1 MDPYFDENL
10 RAAHG
15 TPVIDINDPYTDFLQ
30 QFIMAA
36 PTTSDISFP
45 IKQQGP
51 VCYLFSAALCIYYS
65 HLRPKIDKILE
76 GYDPGIN
83 QILLE
88 YAGPALRA
96 EMLNNNRKNTLDTC
110 NTIYHFIHTHI
121 VEFDQLPNWVKTVY
135 RTFLNEQYE
144 LDDDG
149 KNGGY
154 IEIALWTLIN
164 SCGIPCMKE
173 NLIILDYDELE
184 EEYDNNNKYINFGIN
199 PYQPVILHLLSE
211 QQTYEN
217 NDAVHTLGVPKYV
230 RDPDAVITIIK
241 LLLDKIVAIGDLIRS
256 YYVEYKDYR
265 ISNLALGMMYHS
277 WTRGKD
283 KLHSHCIFVSY
294 TYNNIF
300 VIDGNIGKVMGLEEY
315 IYYMFSNKCYD
326 MFITTLSV
334 LVIPINHENAVNDF
348 FVEMDTE
355 GEFDEALGDAFDML
369 DTDGIFDY

>member
-10 RAAHG
+10 NAAPG
-15 TPVIDINDPYTDFLQ
+15 APVIDLSDPYTDFLQ

-65 HLRPKIDKILE
+65 HLRPKIDKILQ

-83 QILLE
+83 QVLLE

-110 NTIYHFIHTHI
+110 NTIYHFIHAH
-121 VEFDQLPNWVKTVY
+121 VVDFDQLPNWVKMAY
-135 RTFLNEQYE
+135 RAFLNEQYT
-144 LDDDG
+144 LDEDG

-154 IEIALWTLIN
+154 VEIALWTLIN

-184 EEYDNNNKYINFGIN
+184 EEYDNNNYINFGIN
-199 PYQPVILHLLSE
+199 PYQPVILHILSE

-217 NDAVHTLGVPKYV
+217 NDAVHPLGVPKYV
-230 RDPDAVITIIK
+230 RDPDAVVTIIK
-241 LLLDKIVAIGDLIRS
+241 LLLDKIVAIGGLIRS
-256 YYVEYKDYR
+256 YYVKYNDYR

-277 WTRGKD
+277 LTRSI
-283 KLHSHCIFVSY
+283 HSHCIFVSY

-315 IYYMFSNKCYD
+315 IHYMFSHECYD
-326 MFITTLSV
+326 MFITSLSV

-348 FVEMDTE
+348 LDEMDAE
-355 GEFDEALGDAFDML
+355 DEFDEALGDAFDML

>member
-10 RAAHG
+10 RPAHG
-15 TPVIDINDPYTDFLQ
+15 TPVIDINDPYTDFIQ

-36 PTTSDISFP
+36 PTPSDISFP

-65 HLRPKIDKILE
+65 HLRPKIDKILQ

-83 QILLE
+83 QMLLE

-96 EMLNNNRKNTLDTC
+96 EMLSNNRQNTIDAC
-110 NTIYHFIHTHI
+110 NTIYHFIHSHI
-121 VEFDQLPNWVKTVY
+121 VEFDQLPNWVKMAY
-135 RTFLNEQYE
+135 RAFLNEQYT
-144 LDDDG
+144 LDEDG

-184 EEYDNNNKYINFGIN
+184 EEYDSSSNSNNNKYINFGIN

-211 QQTYEN
+211 QQ
-217 NDAVHTLGVPKYV
+217 TLGVPKYV

-256 YYVEYKDYR
+256 YYVQYKDYR

-300 VIDGNIGKVMGLEEY
+300 VIDGNIGEVMDLEEY
-315 IYYMFSNKCYD
+315 IHYMFSNACYD
-326 MFITTLSV
+326 MFITSLSV

-348 FVEMDTE
+348 LNEMDTE
-355 GEFDEALGDAFDML
+355 DEFDEAIGNAFDML
-369 DTDGIFDY
+369 DTDDGIFD